1 MRHVGASAASVTF
14 IASVVFLFAA
24 TILPGCK
31 PRGDARAA
39 PAAAPATPA
48 PTNRVDVPA
57 PVRQNLG
64 ITFATVER
72 RRVAQTLRVPGV
84 FELLPSARR
93 EYRAPAAGRV
103 ELAVTQ
109 FDRVEPGALLYW
121 LDAPRWR
128 ELQDQ
133 LAATEA
139 ALDQSQARL
148 ASMSPLRAAHRTHEK
163 SLGDKVALWNE
174 RVAQLRQLR
183 DAGGGSAKDLADAS
197 GTLNATQA
205 ELADVMEKD
214 AELAS
219 RELEI
224 QAEVRGARARF
235 DLLLDTAATITGVP
249 KAALTAPAA
258 RGADGAA
265 PAWRTIDRVEV
276 RAQAPGVVERIG
288 LSSGGMIES
297 GGLVLAT
304 IQPELL
310 RFRAKALQADL
321 SRLRDGLP
329 ALIVPPAGAS
339 IAMQDTMAAALAL
352 GLTANPDERT
362 VDLFATVAP
371 GTARGWAR
379 AGVSGFLE
387 VTLAGGDEE
396 ELAIPASSVVRD
408 GATPVIFRR
417 DPANPDKVI
426 RMDADVGI
434 TDGRWIV
441 IQSGVRE
448 GDEIVLDGAYPLL
461 LATSGSAPKGG
472 HFHADGTF
480 HEGED

>member
-1 MRHVGASAASVTF
+1 MTCRRVLVTL
-14 IASVVFLFAA
+14 ALAA
-24 TILPGCK
+24 TSLAGCK
-31 PRGDARAA
+31 PGDSPDPRAA
-39 PAAAPATPA
+39 PVAAMPADAA

-93 EYRAPAAGRV
+93 EYRASSAGRV

-109 FDRVEPGALLYW
+109 FDRVEPGALLYR
-121 LDAPRWR
+121 LDSGRWR

-133 LAATEA
+133 LAAAEA
-139 ALDQSQARL
+139 ALDQAQARM
-148 ASMSPLRAAHRTHEK
+148 ASMGPLRAAHRKHEE
-163 SLGDKVALWNE
+163 SLSNKVDLWTR
-174 RVAQLRQLR
+174 RVEELKVLRE
-183 DAGGGSAKDLADAS
+183 AGGGAAKDLAEAS

-214 AELAS
+214 AALAS
-219 RELEI
+219 RDLEI
-224 QAEVRGARARF
+224 QAEVRGARSRF
-235 DLLLDTAATITGVP
+235 DLLLDTATTMTGVARATL
-249 KAALTAPAA
+249 AAPTARPEDGA
-258 RGADGAA
+258 GADAP
-265 PAWRTIDRVEV
+265 PAWRTIERIDV
-276 RAQAPGVVERIG
+276 RAQAPGVVETIALSTGG
-288 LSSGGMIES
+288 LVEQ
-297 GGLVLAT
+297 GGLVLTT
-304 IQPELL
+304 IQPDHL

-329 ALIVPPAGAS
+329 ALVVPPSGAS
-339 IAMQDTMAAALAL
+339 MAMQDTMPADLAL

-362 VDLFATVAP
+362 VDLFASVPPEAIRT
-371 GTARGWAR
+371 WAR

-387 VTLAGGDEE
+387 ITLAGGDE

-408 GATPVIFRR
+408 GATPIIFRR

-426 RMDADVGI
+426 RMEADVGI

-441 IQSGVRE
+441 INSGVGE

-461 LATSGSAPKGG
+461 LATSGSAQKGG